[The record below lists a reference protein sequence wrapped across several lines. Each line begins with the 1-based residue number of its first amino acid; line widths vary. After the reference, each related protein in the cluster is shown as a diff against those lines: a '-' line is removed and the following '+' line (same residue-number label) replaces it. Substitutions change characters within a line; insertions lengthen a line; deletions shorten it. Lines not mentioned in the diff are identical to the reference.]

1 MMERTNE
8 KDVIPLCEKLNIGFM
23 AFSPLANGFL
33 SGTATNANYEGMD
46 IRRVI
51 TRFDKD
57 NMAANQ
63 PLLDLLNQFAKEKD
77 ATPAQISLAWML
89 HKKDFIVPIPG
100 SRKLE
105 RMKENLGAAKVE
117 LTEEEFNQIETE
129 LSRIKIHGDRKDEDI
144 VKLRTLH

>member
-1 MMERTNE
+1 MKNWIEEVRWWHKT
-8 KDVIPLCEKLNIGFM
+8 L
-23 AFSPLANGFL
+23 
-33 SGTATNANYEGMD
+33 TNANYEGVD

-57 NMAANQ
+57 NIAANQ

-77 ATPAQISLAWML
+77 ATGVPATSAQISLAWML

-105 RMKENLGAAKVE
+105 RMKENFGAANVE
-117 LTEEEFNQIETE
+117 LTDEEFNQIETE
-129 LSRIKIHGDRKDEDI
+129 LSNINIHGDRKDEDI